1 MRWSGEKRFEYFDSR
16 INTVQIRR
24 LGSNL
29 AYLELLRNQATRRRP
44 IGYRLRDI
52 NAEGKFCANLKL
64 EVLESVLPQ
73 ALIEAV
79 LQECGLR
86 TARER
91 KLNLVVTVML
101 MIAMNVYTHTS
112 LGHVLQKV
120 SQGLRYIWPEPAAVI
135 AGKSAISYRRAQ
147 LGVRPLARLLR
158 RLAQPIATPQTR
170 GAFRFG
176 LRLMALDGSIE
187 EVPDTEE
194 NRAVFGGHHGG
205 RGTSNFPQVRVSYL
219 IECGTHK
226 IVDACFWPYR
236 VAEQT
241 GAWRLLRSVGAGM
254 LLMWDRGYF
263 AYDLLC
269 AVIAREAH
277 LLIRLKANLIF
288 KPERR
293 LCDGSFLAYSYPSNY
308 QRRQAGERQLV
319 RIIQY
324 RVTDPALPGY
334 GQLHRLLTTL
344 LDPQRYPA
352 LELIELYHERWEIEL
367 VIDEI
372 ETHQRLAQRCL
383 RSLSPRGVIQELYGL
398 VLAHVAVR
406 SLMHAAAVEA
416 DLDPDRLSF
425 VHALEVI
432 RAAVPEF
439 QQTTPAELPRLAARM
454 LRDMTRELLPPRR
467 WRSNPRVVKTKM
479 SKFKQKRPEH
489 RSPPQPSRPFRE
501 SIAVVI

>member
-1 MRWSGEKRFEYFDSR
+1 M
-16 INTVQIRR
+16 
-24 LGSNL
+24 
-29 AYLELLRNQATRRRP
+29 
-44 IGYRLRDI
+44 
-52 NAEGKFCANLKL
+52 
-64 EVLESVLPQ
+64 LESVIPH
-73 ALIEAV
+73 ALIAAV

-86 TARER
+86 TERER
-91 KLNLVVTVML
+91 KLNLVVSVL
-101 MIAMNVYTHTS
+101 LVIGMNLYTHCS

-120 SQGLRYIWPEPAAVI
+120 SQGLRYIWPEPEEAL
-135 AGKSAISYRRAQ
+135 AGKSALSYRRAQ

-158 RLAQPIATPQTR
+158 RVAQPSATPQTR

-176 LRLMALDGSIE
+176 LRLMALDGTIE

-219 IECGTHK
+219 LECGTHK
-226 IVDACFWPYR
+226 IIDACFWPYR

-241 GAWRLLRSVGAGM
+241 GAWRLLRSVGADM

-269 AVIAREAH
+269 AVLARGAH
-277 LLIRLKANLIF
+277 VLIRLKANLIF
-288 KPERR
+288 EPLQS
-293 LCDGSFLAYSYPSNY
+293 LCDGSFLAYSYPSEHR
-308 QRRQAGERQLV
+308 RRQAGERQLV
-319 RIIQY
+319 RIIRY

-344 LDPQRYPA
+344 LDPVRYPA

-372 ETHQRLAQRCL
+372 DTHQRLAQHCL
-383 RSLSPRGVIQELYGL
+383 RSLTPRGVIQELYGL
-398 VLAHVAVR
+398 VLAHIAVR
-406 SLMHAAAVEA
+406 SLMHAAAVAAE
-416 DLDPDRLSF
+416 LDPDRLSF

-432 RAAVPEF
+432 REAVSEF
-439 QQTTPAELPRLAARM
+439 QKTNPADLPRLATRL
-454 LRDMTRELLPPRR
+454 LRDLVRGLLPPRR
-467 WRSNPRVVKTKM
+467 LRSNPRVVKTKM

-489 RSPPQPSRPFRE
+489 RSPPQPSRPFRD